1 MRVADF
7 YNRFQR
13 TLMISLTARCNIE
26 CAHCAVWSGP
36 ERAER
41 LSREQLVPELAELLE
56 GGWIDAMAVSGG
68 EPFLELDTLRE
79 IAALARR
86 RAAPLA
92 VHTNGFW
99 AKTHGRARELLQG
112 LPGITQLQVS
122 TDEYHQEHLPLERVR
137 NAIKAAV
144 DCGLQAELLVCT
156 WQGDQDPFRHQ
167 VRSVMGEDLLA
178 RVRVLPSVIDPV
190 GRAASLSERC
200 IEPLRAELPAGRC
213 LQVNRPTLAED
224 GHLCA
229 CCNLSVANRSAPNPL
244 RLGNLSTG
252 SLTDIL
258 DRSEQDWLLHALR
271 VGGPRYLAEL
281 ARTRG
286 VDGVSAKRYRRGA
299 ICDLCADLWADP
311 TTSEAVQKAL
321 GDADVQAEIAS
332 LRALLY
338 RETGML
344 EAALAES
351 GVEQTVAAVE

>member
-1 MRVADF
+1 MRAADF

-13 TLMISLTARCNIE
+13 TLMISLTARCNIA

-36 ERAER
+36 ERSER
-41 LSREQLVPELAELLE
+41 LSREQLVPALTELLE
-56 GGWIDAMAVSGG
+56 AARIDAMAVSGG
-68 EPFLELDTLRE
+68 EPFLEPDTLRE
-79 IAALARR
+79 IAALAGRH
-86 RAAPLA
+86 AAPLA

-99 AKTHGRARELLQG
+99 AKSPGRARELLRG

-122 TDEYHQEHLPLERVR
+122 TDEYHQEHLPLERVC
-137 NAIKAAV
+137 NAIEAAV

-156 WQGDQDPFRHQ
+156 WQGDQDPFHHKIRLAL
-167 VRSVMGEDLLA
+167 GDDLLQ

-213 LQVNRPTLAED
+213 LQVNRPTLTED

-229 CCNLSVANRSAPNPL
+229 CCNLSVANRSEPNPL

-258 DRSEQDWLLHALR
+258 DRSEQHWLLHGLR

-281 ARTRG
+281 ARARG
-286 VDGVSAKRYRRGA
+286 AHGVSAKRYRRGA
-299 ICDLCADLWADP
+299 ICDLCGDLWADP
-311 TTSEAVQKAL
+311 ATREAVREAL
-321 GDADVQAEIAS
+321 ADADVRAEIAA

-344 EAALAES
+344 EAELAES
-351 GVEQTVAAVE
+351 AVEQKVATVD